1 MRLPAV
7 AILVLILISFFAD
20 FSIAKDGD
28 NFPHEHFPALMFL
41 RIEPTENSSA
51 MIAPLHQ
58 YQFRFKYYNGGFF
71 QTNLYAL
78 YVEFWVDV
86 EGDGWEAF
94 VYPADGYFY
103 PSEKKYGYVSV
114 EAGSR
119 PSNFAYIHLHGRF
132 RDIYGFWHS
141 GNYTFQV
148 RTTQYHSFD
157 VRIEKPFIKARQDE
171 VYGVPIKIKNYG
183 NYEDRFILT
192 PDYLPPGWKITFSD
206 SLLIIPPGGEATTY
220 IYFATVHES
229 IYLQHSTY
237 LIRIRVA
244 VAQDS
249 SVKPVS
255 MIVAVGGLDLTP
267 GQSVALMVGLPPI
280 IILSLIGII
289 YLHQKNPCNLIPK
302 PWKEEKIEGKDRKI
316 KKMMKEEWLSGY
328 NYCMDEYNREK
339 KIKKLK
345 RLIKRKQERIEK
357 KAKKTWQKERD
368 KTYKE
373 RGEEDKRIKEQYE
386 EMKSNIQK
394 RWNEANKIALAH
406 GIKIEKITMPEL
418 KLLPI
423 PKKFP
428 MANVPQYKVDE
439 RRLRIIEPDELAM
452 KQFMMSLKNN
462 QIIMR
467 GERIKMKEMEKEIM
481 NRMKREFEAI
491 ERRIDMEIDKI
502 RIRK

>member
-7 AILVLILISFFAD
+7 AILAIVLILFFAD

-28 NFPHEHFPALMFL
+28 NFPEEHFPALMFL

-51 MIAPLHQ
+51 IVAPLHQ

-71 QTNLYAL
+71 QRNLYAL

-86 EGDGWEAF
+86 EGDDWEAF

-171 VYGVPIKIKNYG
+171 VYGVPIKIRNYG

-237 LIRIRVA
+237 LIRVRVA

-255 MIVAVGGLDLTP
+255 MIVAVEGVDLTP
-267 GQSVALMVGLPPI
+267 GEAVALMTGLPPI

-289 YLHQKNPCNLIPK
+289 YLHQKNPCNFIPK
-302 PWKEEKIEGKDRKI
+302 PWKEEEGKDKKI

-328 NYCMDEYNREK
+328 NYCMDEYNRER

-345 RLIKRKQERIEK
+345 MAIKRKQERIEK
-357 KAKKTWQKERD
+357 KAKRIWQKEWD

-373 RGEEDKRIKEQYE
+373 REEGNKRIREKYE
-386 EMKSNIQK
+386 EMKSNLRK
-394 RWNEANKIALAH
+394 KWKNANKVALAH
-406 GIKIEKITMPEL
+406 GKKIEEPTIPEL
-418 KLLPI
+418 KLLAM
-423 PKKFP
+423 PKKIP
-428 MANVPQYKVDE
+428 MVDVPKYKLDE
-439 RRLRIIEPDELAM
+439 RTARIIEPDELLM
-452 KQFMMSLKNN
+452 KQFMMTMKNN

-467 GERIKMKEMEKEIM
+467 GERIKMKEMEKEII
-481 NRMKREFEAI
+481 NRMEREFETI
-491 ERRIDMEIDKI
+491 ERRMDMEINKI
-502 RIRK
+502 KRKK